1 MESKAS
7 TLASLCWINPFSRH
21 RQELEEQLLNGGQGS
36 RDRFQWST
44 KALLDL
50 CEEVI
55 REEPDGK
62 EYAEIVSFTIYHRLA
77 QDLDQLVANPAEAS
91 RVWAKHSRLWN
102 TYYKRRKNLPAFD
115 AQTQFALFYQIRRA
129 FHWIYRYV
137 IGSSEEA
144 IKLRYR
150 IWESIFSADLNRYVN
165 GFHREM
171 NDVHTLITGPSGS
184 GKGVVAR
191 AIGMAR
197 YIPFDPA
204 SRTFV
209 TDPETSFLTVNVA
222 ALPDQLLEAELFGHS
237 KGAFTGASRARSG
250 FFESAGEHG
259 ALFLDEIGE
268 AGASAQAKLLTVLQD
283 RQFQR
288 VGETRS
294 RQAQGRVIAATNLDL
309 EKAVASGAFREDL
322 YFRLS
327 ADRLEMVTLKDL
339 IGGRIEALRPMVDHI
354 TRKLMRE
361 SWSPAVVGDS
371 LQFIEDRLGK
381 DYPWPGNFR
390 ELEQCLRNVLIHQ
403 DYKPIRITDSPD
415 KTLDDVLGEVDLD
428 AEGLLR
434 RYAKTLYRRL
444 GTYKKVGEMM
454 GLDQRTA
461 KKYVD

>member
-1 MESKAS
+1 MESKAT
-7 TLASLCWINPFSRH
+7 TLASLCWINPFSRR
-21 RQELEEQLLNGGQGS
+21 RQELEAQLLNGGQGAGE
-36 RDRFQWST
+36 RFHWST
-44 KALLDL
+44 QALLEL

-55 REEPDGK
+55 KQEPTGK
-62 EYAEIVSFTIYHRLA
+62 EYSEIVSFTIYHRLG
-77 QDLDQLVANPAEAS
+77 QDLDQLVANPEEAS

-102 TYYKRRKNLPAFD
+102 TYYRDSNQLPAFD
-115 AQTQFALFYQIRRA
+115 ASTQFALFYQIRRA

-144 IKLRYR
+144 VNLRYR

-165 GFHREM
+165 GFHTEM

-209 TDPETSFLTVNVA
+209 TDPEASFLTVNVA

-237 KGAFTGASRARSG
+237 KGAFTGASRARAG

-294 RQAQGRVIAATNLDL
+294 RRAQGRVIAATNRNL
-309 EKAVASGAFREDL
+309 EKSVASGTFREDL

-327 ADRLEMVTLKDL
+327 ADRLEMVALKDL
-339 IGGRIEALRPMVDHI
+339 IGGKMDALRPMVDHI

-361 SWSPAVVGDS
+361 SWTKTVVADS

-390 ELEQCLRNVLIHQ
+390 ELEQCLRNFLIHQ
-403 DYKPIRITDSPD
+403 DYKPIRITDSPG
-415 KTLDDVLGEVDLD
+415 KTLDDVLGETELD

-434 RYAKTLYRRL
+434 RYAKTLHARH
-444 GTYKKVGEMM
+444 GTYKKVGEIM
-454 GLDQRTA
+454 GVDQRTA